1 MVTDSC
7 PRSSDC
13 VCFEFALE
21 FRDCVSVSRL
31 RLCFAT
37 ALMFRDCVNVSF
49 SRELMAALKFV
60 TVSQLYGCP

>member
-1 MVTDSC
+1 M
-7 PRSSDC
+7 
-13 VCFEFALE
+13 ALM

-37 ALMFRDCVNVSF
+37 ALVFRDCVNASF

-60 TVSQLYGCP
+60 TVSELRYGCP

>member
-13 VCFEFALE
+13 VCFEFALV
-21 FRDCVSVSRL
+21 FRDCVS
-31 RLCFAT
+31 FAT
-37 ALMFRDCVNVSF
+37 ALVFRDCVNASF

-60 TVSQLYGCP
+60 TVSQLRYGCP

>member
-13 VCFEFALE
+13 VCFEFALVFRDCVNVSRLRLCFAIAFM

-31 RLCFAT
+31 R
-37 ALMFRDCVNVSF
+37 
-49 SRELMAALKFV
+49 
-60 TVSQLYGCP
+60 